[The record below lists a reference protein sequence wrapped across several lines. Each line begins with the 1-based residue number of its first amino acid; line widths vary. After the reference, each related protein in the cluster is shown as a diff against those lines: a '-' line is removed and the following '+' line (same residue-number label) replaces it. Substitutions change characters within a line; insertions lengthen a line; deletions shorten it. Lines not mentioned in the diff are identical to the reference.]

1 MMNNRFYISSVEV
14 TGPGVQDSKVQF
26 QEGLNIVEGGS
37 DTGKTSIVHCI
48 LYIFNKSWGNKNDS
62 KKHNKFPFL
71 DEYGYTRVVVR
82 FENDEGYITISRE
95 KDAKKVQVDSS
106 ASSISSGNYSI
117 DSKTKSKNLNDI
129 LLEMLGIKERHQIPK
144 NVNYQTQKFS
154 WKQISPLWYIDENDI
169 IQANP
174 IMLPLYDTQNTAFL
188 SSLIFMITGS
198 EIEIPEGI
206 RDPRTKKVKDEA
218 TKGQL
223 TKQLRDSSNKLK
235 EIHSQLADDK
245 YDDVEDQL
253 QIIVNKI
260 DKLDEQIYE
269 RVNNIHSI
277 QQELTK
283 ISQQIEEMAVYVA
296 RFKNLRSEYIGD
308 VKRLSFIVNG
318 EQQLKHIQGQRKCP
332 FCNQTVNLKDN
343 HNHTKAAKAELSRIM
358 EQLESLEQSTK
369 DVKNKKHN
377 LEQERRDKEEHL
389 NQLSQKL
396 QKEMKPELKSLEEQ
410 QEKYQNY
417 LLLKNQEEIYIGLV
431 SEWSD
436 EINKID
442 NEKEKHPEYHPL
454 EHFPEHFA
462 EKIADIVH
470 SILME
475 CDYSGLENVRFDIQ
489 NFEIEINGIQK
500 SDNHG
505 KGYRA
510 FLNTVV
516 NLAFREYMYENAV
529 YSSWLDII
537 DTPFLGLEEA
547 GDSHIP
553 EHLKTG
559 LLDYLISHQQEGQ
572 VILIEN
578 NKDMPQKSLSK
589 EKVNVIEFENNS
601 KRAGFLLD
609 MDK

>member
-1 MMNNRFYISSVEV
+1 MNNKFHISSVKV
-14 TGPGVQDSKVQF
+14 TGPGVRDSEVQF
-26 QEGLNIVEGGS
+26 REGLNIVEGGS

-48 LYIFNKSWGNKNDS
+48 LYVFNKSWGNKNDS
-62 KKHNKFPFL
+62 KRHKKFPFL
-71 DEYGYTRVVVR
+71 DEYGYTQVVVT
-82 FENDEGYITISRE
+82 FKNKKGYITISRE
-95 KDAKKVQVDSS
+95 KDAQKVQVDSS
-106 ASSISSGNYSI
+106 FSGISSGYYSVNN
-117 DSKTKSKNLNDI
+117 TKRKNLNDI
-129 LLEMLGIKERHQIPK
+129 LLEMLGMQERHQIPK
-144 NVNYQTQKFS
+144 NINYQTQNFS
-154 WKQISPLWYIDENDI
+154 WKGISPLWYVDENDV

-174 IMLPLYDTQNTAFL
+174 IMLPLYNTQTTAFL

-206 RDPRTKKVKDEA
+206 RDPKTKKAKDEA

-223 TKQLRDSSNKLK
+223 AKQLQESSSKIE
-235 EIHSQLADDK
+235 EIHSQLAEKK
-245 YDDVEDQL
+245 YDNVEDQL
-253 QIIVNKI
+253 QVIVDKI
-260 DKLDEQIYE
+260 DKLNEQIYE

-277 QQELTK
+277 QQELTG
-283 ISQQIEEMAVYVA
+283 ISQQIEEMTVYVA

-318 EQQLKHIQGQRKCP
+318 EQQLKHIQGKRKCP
-332 FCNQTVNLKDN
+332 FCNQTINPKDN
-343 HNHTKAAKAELSRIM
+343 HNHTKAAQAELSRII
-358 EQLESLEQSTK
+358 EQLESLEKSTN

-377 LEQERRDKEEHL
+377 LEQEQHDKEEHL

-396 QKEMKPELKSLEEQ
+396 QKEMKPELKSLRKQ
-410 QEKYQNY
+410 QENYQNY
-417 LLLKNQEEIYIGLV
+417 LLLKNKEEIYKGLI

-454 EHFPEHFA
+454 EHLPENFA
-462 EKIADIVH
+462 KKISDIVRT
-470 SILME
+470 ILIE
-475 CDYSGLENVRFDIQ
+475 CDYAGLENVRFDIK

-516 NLAFREYMYENAV
+516 NLAFREYMYENAM

-559 LLDYLISHQQEGQ
+559 LLDYLISHQKEGQ

-578 NKDMPQKSLSK
+578 NKDLPQKSLSK
-589 EKVNVIEFENNS
+589 EKVNVIEFESDS
-601 KRAGFLLD
+601 KRTGFLLD
-609 MDK
+609 ISK

>member
-1 MMNNRFYISSVEV
+1 MNNKFHISSVKV
-14 TGPGVQDSKVQF
+14 TGPGVRDSEVQF
-26 QEGLNIVEGGS
+26 REGLNIVEGGS

-48 LYIFNKSWGNKNDS
+48 LYVFNKSWGNKNDS
-62 KKHNKFPFL
+62 KRHKKFPFL
-71 DEYGYTRVVVR
+71 DEYGYTQVVVT
-82 FENDEGYITISRE
+82 FKNKKGYITISRE
-95 KDAKKVQVDSS
+95 KDAQKVQVDSS
-106 ASSISSGNYSI
+106 FSGISSGYYSVNN
-117 DSKTKSKNLNDI
+117 TKRKNLNDI
-129 LLEMLGIKERHQIPK
+129 LLEMLGMQERHQIPK
-144 NVNYQTQKFS
+144 NINYQTQNFS
-154 WKQISPLWYIDENDI
+154 WKGISPLWYVDENDV

-174 IMLPLYDTQNTAFL
+174 IMLPLYNTQTTAFL

-206 RDPRTKKVKDEA
+206 RDPKTKKAKDEA

-223 TKQLRDSSNKLK
+223 AKQLQESSSKIE
-235 EIHSQLADDK
+235 EIHSQLAEKK
-245 YDDVEDQL
+245 YDNVEDQL
-253 QIIVNKI
+253 QVIVDKI
-260 DKLDEQIYE
+260 DKLNEQIYE

-277 QQELTK
+277 QQELTG
-283 ISQQIEEMAVYVA
+283 ISQQIEEMTVYVA

-308 VKRLSFIVNG
+308 VKRLSFIVDG
-318 EQQLKHIQGQRKCP
+318 EQQLKHIQGKRKCP
-332 FCNQTVNLKDN
+332 FCNQTINPKDN
-343 HNHTKAAKAELSRIM
+343 HNHTKAAQAELSRII
-358 EQLESLEQSTK
+358 EQLESLEQSTN

-377 LEQERRDKEEHL
+377 LEQEQHDKEEHL

-396 QKEMKPELKSLEEQ
+396 QKEMKPELKSLRKQ
-410 QEKYQNY
+410 QENYQNY
-417 LLLKNQEEIYIGLV
+417 LLLKNKEEIYKGLI

-454 EHFPEHFA
+454 EHLPENFA
-462 EKIADIVH
+462 KKISDIVRT
-470 SILME
+470 ILIE
-475 CDYSGLENVRFDIQ
+475 CDYAGLENVRFDIK

-516 NLAFREYMYENAV
+516 NLAFREYMYENAM

-559 LLDYLISHQQEGQ
+559 LLDYLISHQKEGQ

-578 NKDMPQKSLSK
+578 NKDLPQKSLSK
-589 EKVNVIEFENNS
+589 EKVNVIEFESDS
-601 KRAGFLLD
+601 KRTGFLLD
-609 MDK
+609 ISK

>member
-1 MMNNRFYISSVEV
+1 MNNKFHISSVKV
-14 TGPGVQDSKVQF
+14 TGPGVRDSEVQF
-26 QEGLNIVEGGS
+26 REGLNIVEGGS

-48 LYIFNKSWGNKNDS
+48 LYVFNKSWGNKNDS
-62 KKHNKFPFL
+62 KRHKKFPFL
-71 DEYGYTRVVVR
+71 DEYGYTQVVVT
-82 FENDEGYITISRE
+82 FKNKKGYITISRE
-95 KDAKKVQVDSS
+95 KDAQKVQVDSS
-106 ASSISSGNYSI
+106 FSGISSGYYSVNN
-117 DSKTKSKNLNDI
+117 TKRKNLNDI
-129 LLEMLGIKERHQIPK
+129 LLEMLGMQERHQIPK
-144 NVNYQTQKFS
+144 NINYQTQNFS
-154 WKQISPLWYIDENDI
+154 WKGISPLWYVDENDV

-174 IMLPLYDTQNTAFL
+174 IMLPLYNTQTTAFL

-206 RDPRTKKVKDEA
+206 RDPKTKKAKDEA

-223 TKQLRDSSNKLK
+223 AKQLQESSSKIE
-235 EIHSQLADDK
+235 EIHSQLAEKK
-245 YDDVEDQL
+245 YDNVEDQL
-253 QIIVNKI
+253 QVIVDKI
-260 DKLDEQIYE
+260 DKLNEQIYE

-277 QQELTK
+277 QQELTG
-283 ISQQIEEMAVYVA
+283 ISQQIEEMTVYVA

-318 EQQLKHIQGQRKCP
+318 EQQLKHIQGKRKCP
-332 FCNQTVNLKDN
+332 FCNQTINPKDN
-343 HNHTKAAKAELSRIM
+343 YNHTKAAQAELSRII
-358 EQLESLEQSTK
+358 EQLESLEQSTN

-377 LEQERRDKEEHL
+377 LEQEQHDKEEHL

-396 QKEMKPELKSLEEQ
+396 QKEMKPELKSLRKQ
-410 QEKYQNY
+410 QENYQNY
-417 LLLKNQEEIYIGLV
+417 LLLKNKEEIYKGLI

-454 EHFPEHFA
+454 EHLPENFA
-462 EKIADIVH
+462 KKISDIVRT
-470 SILME
+470 ILIE
-475 CDYSGLENVRFDIQ
+475 CDYAGLENVRFDIK

-516 NLAFREYMYENAV
+516 NLAFREYMYENAM

-559 LLDYLISHQQEGQ
+559 LLDYLISHQKEGQ

-578 NKDMPQKSLSK
+578 NKDLPQKSLSK
-589 EKVNVIEFENNS
+589 EKVNVIEFESDS
-601 KRAGFLLD
+601 KRTGFLLD
-609 MDK
+609 ISK

>member
-1 MMNNRFYISSVEV
+1 MNNKFHISSVKV
-14 TGPGVQDSKVQF
+14 TGPGVRDSEVQF
-26 QEGLNIVEGGS
+26 REGLNIVEGGS

-48 LYIFNKSWGNKNDS
+48 LYVFNKSWGNKNDS
-62 KKHNKFPFL
+62 KRHKKFPFL
-71 DEYGYTRVVVR
+71 DEYGYTQVVVT
-82 FENDEGYITISRE
+82 FKNKKGYITISRE
-95 KDAKKVQVDSS
+95 KDAQKVQVDSS
-106 ASSISSGNYSI
+106 FSGISSGYYSVNN
-117 DSKTKSKNLNDI
+117 TKRKNLNDI
-129 LLEMLGIKERHQIPK
+129 LLEILGMQERHQIPK
-144 NVNYQTQKFS
+144 NINYQTQNFS
-154 WKQISPLWYIDENDI
+154 WKGISPLWYVDENDV

-174 IMLPLYDTQNTAFL
+174 IMLPLYNTQTTAFL

-206 RDPRTKKVKDEA
+206 RDPKTKKAKDEA

-223 TKQLRDSSNKLK
+223 AKQLQESSSKIE
-235 EIHSQLADDK
+235 EIHSQLAEKK
-245 YDDVEDQL
+245 YDNVEDQL
-253 QIIVNKI
+253 QVIVDKI
-260 DKLDEQIYE
+260 DKLNEQIYE

-277 QQELTK
+277 QQELTG
-283 ISQQIEEMAVYVA
+283 ISQQIEEMTVYVA

-318 EQQLKHIQGQRKCP
+318 EQQLKHIQGKRKCP
-332 FCNQTVNLKDN
+332 FCNQTINPKDN
-343 HNHTKAAKAELSRIM
+343 HNHTKAAQAELSRII
-358 EQLESLEQSTK
+358 EQLESLEQSTN

-377 LEQERRDKEEHL
+377 LEQEQHDKEEHL

-396 QKEMKPELKSLEEQ
+396 QKEMKPELKSLRKQ
-410 QEKYQNY
+410 QENYQNY
-417 LLLKNQEEIYIGLV
+417 LLLKNKEEIYKGLI

-454 EHFPEHFA
+454 EHLPENFA
-462 EKIADIVH
+462 KKISDIVRT
-470 SILME
+470 ILIE
-475 CDYSGLENVRFDIQ
+475 CDYAGLENVRFDIK

-516 NLAFREYMYENAV
+516 NLAFREYMYENAM

-559 LLDYLISHQQEGQ
+559 LLDYLISHQKEGQ

-578 NKDMPQKSLSK
+578 NKDLPQKSLSK
-589 EKVNVIEFENNS
+589 EKVNVIEFESDS
-601 KRAGFLLD
+601 KRTGFLLD
-609 MDK
+609 ISK

>member
-1 MMNNRFYISSVEV
+1 MR
-14 TGPGVQDSKVQF
+14 DSEVQF
-26 QEGLNIVEGGS
+26 REGLNIVEGGS

-48 LYIFNKSWGNKNDS
+48 LYVFNKSWGNKNDS
-62 KKHNKFPFL
+62 KRHKKFPFL
-71 DEYGYTRVVVR
+71 DEYGYTQVVVT
-82 FENDEGYITISRE
+82 FKNKKGYITISRE
-95 KDAKKVQVDSS
+95 KDAQKVQVDSS
-106 ASSISSGNYSI
+106 FSGISSGYYSVNN
-117 DSKTKSKNLNDI
+117 TKRKNLNDI
-129 LLEMLGIKERHQIPK
+129 LLEMLGMQERHQIPK
-144 NVNYQTQKFS
+144 NINYQTQNFS
-154 WKQISPLWYIDENDI
+154 WKGISPLWYVDENDV

-174 IMLPLYDTQNTAFL
+174 IMLPLYNTQTTAFL

-206 RDPRTKKVKDEA
+206 RDPKTKKAKDEA

-223 TKQLRDSSNKLK
+223 AKQLQESSSKIE
-235 EIHSQLADDK
+235 EIHSQLAEKK
-245 YDDVEDQL
+245 YDNVEDQL
-253 QIIVNKI
+253 QVIVDKI
-260 DKLDEQIYE
+260 DKLNEQIYE

-277 QQELTK
+277 QQELTG
-283 ISQQIEEMAVYVA
+283 ISQQIEEMTVYVA

-318 EQQLKHIQGQRKCP
+318 EQQLKHIQGKRKCP
-332 FCNQTVNLKDN
+332 FCNQTINPKDN
-343 HNHTKAAKAELSRIM
+343 HNHTKAAQAELSRII
-358 EQLESLEQSTK
+358 EQLESLEQSTN

-377 LEQERRDKEEHL
+377 LEQEQHDKEEHL

-396 QKEMKPELKSLEEQ
+396 QKEMKPELKSLRKQ
-410 QEKYQNY
+410 QENYQNY
-417 LLLKNQEEIYIGLV
+417 LLLKNKEEIYKGLI

-454 EHFPEHFA
+454 EHLPENFA
-462 EKIADIVH
+462 KKISDIVRT
-470 SILME
+470 ILIE
-475 CDYSGLENVRFDIQ
+475 CDYAGLENVRFDIK

-516 NLAFREYMYENAV
+516 NLAFREYMYENAM

-559 LLDYLISHQQEGQ
+559 LLDYLISHQKEGQ

-578 NKDMPQKSLSK
+578 NKDLPQKSLSK
-589 EKVNVIEFENNS
+589 EKVNVIEFESDS
-601 KRAGFLLD
+601 KRTGFLLD
-609 MDK
+609 ISK

>member
-1 MMNNRFYISSVEV
+1 MNNKFHISSVKV
-14 TGPGVQDSKVQF
+14 TGPGVRDSEVQF
-26 QEGLNIVEGGS
+26 REGLNIVEGGS

-48 LYIFNKSWGNKNDS
+48 LYVFNKSWGNKNDS
-62 KKHNKFPFL
+62 KRHKKFPFL
-71 DEYGYTRVVVR
+71 DEYGYTQVVVT
-82 FENDEGYITISRE
+82 FKNKKGYITISRE
-95 KDAKKVQVDSS
+95 KDAQKVQVDSS
-106 ASSISSGNYSI
+106 FSGISSGYYSVNN
-117 DSKTKSKNLNDI
+117 TKRKNLNDI
-129 LLEMLGIKERHQIPK
+129 LLEMLGMQERHQIPK
-144 NVNYQTQKFS
+144 NINYQTQNFS
-154 WKQISPLWYIDENDI
+154 WKGISPLWYVDENDV

-174 IMLPLYDTQNTAFL
+174 IMLPLYNTQTTAFL

-206 RDPRTKKVKDEA
+206 RDPKTKKAKDEA

-223 TKQLRDSSNKLK
+223 AKQLQESSSKIE
-235 EIHSQLADDK
+235 EIHSQLAEKK
-245 YDDVEDQL
+245 YDNVEDQL
-253 QIIVNKI
+253 QVIVDKI
-260 DKLDEQIYE
+260 DKLNEQIYE

-277 QQELTK
+277 QQELTG
-283 ISQQIEEMAVYVA
+283 ISQQIEEMTVYVA

-318 EQQLKHIQGQRKCP
+318 EQQLKHIQGKRKCP
-332 FCNQTVNLKDN
+332 FCNQTINPKDN
-343 HNHTKAAKAELSRIM
+343 HNHTKAAQAELSRII
-358 EQLESLEQSTK
+358 EQLESLEQSTN

-377 LEQERRDKEEHL
+377 LEQEQHDKEEHL

-396 QKEMKPELKSLEEQ
+396 QKEMKPELKSLRKQ
-410 QEKYQNY
+410 QENYQNY
-417 LLLKNQEEIYIGLV
+417 LLLKNKEEIYKGLI

-454 EHFPEHFA
+454 EHLPENFA
-462 EKIADIVH
+462 KKISDIVRT
-470 SILME
+470 ILIE
-475 CDYSGLENVRFDIQ
+475 CDYAGLENVRFDIK

-516 NLAFREYMYENAV
+516 NLAFREYMYENAM

-559 LLDYLISHQQEGQ
+559 LLDYLISHQKEGQ

-578 NKDMPQKSLSK
+578 NKALPQKSLSK
-589 EKVNVIEFENNS
+589 EKVNVIEFESDS
-601 KRAGFLLD
+601 KRTGFLLD
-609 MDK
+609 ISK

>member
-1 MMNNRFYISSVEV
+1 MNNKFHISSVKV
-14 TGPGVQDSKVQF
+14 TGPGVRDSEVQF
-26 QEGLNIVEGGS
+26 REGLNIVEGGS

-48 LYIFNKSWGNKNDS
+48 LYVFNKSWGNKNDS
-62 KKHNKFPFL
+62 KRHKKFPFL
-71 DEYGYTRVVVR
+71 DEYGYTQVVVT
-82 FENDEGYITISRE
+82 FKNKKGYITISRE
-95 KDAKKVQVDSS
+95 KDAQKVQVDSS
-106 ASSISSGNYSI
+106 FSGISSGYYSVNN
-117 DSKTKSKNLNDI
+117 TKRKNLNDI
-129 LLEMLGIKERHQIPK
+129 LLEMLGMQERHQIPK
-144 NVNYQTQKFS
+144 NINYQTQNFS
-154 WKQISPLWYIDENDI
+154 WKGISPLWYVDENDV

-174 IMLPLYDTQNTAFL
+174 IMLPLYNTQTTAFL

-206 RDPRTKKVKDEA
+206 RDPKTKKAKDEA

-223 TKQLRDSSNKLK
+223 AKQLQESSSKIE
-235 EIHSQLADDK
+235 EIHSQLAEKK
-245 YDDVEDQL
+245 YDNVEDQL
-253 QIIVNKI
+253 QVIVDKI
-260 DKLDEQIYE
+260 DKLNEQIYE

-277 QQELTK
+277 QQELTG
-283 ISQQIEEMAVYVA
+283 ISQQIEEMTVYVA

-318 EQQLKHIQGQRKCP
+318 EQQLKHIQGKRKCP
-332 FCNQTVNLKDN
+332 FCNQTINPKDN
-343 HNHTKAAKAELSRIM
+343 HNHTKAAQAELSRIIG
-358 EQLESLEQSTK
+358 QLESLEQSTN

-377 LEQERRDKEEHL
+377 LEQEQHDKEEHL

-396 QKEMKPELKSLEEQ
+396 QKEMKPELKSLRKQ
-410 QEKYQNY
+410 QENYQNY
-417 LLLKNQEEIYIGLV
+417 LLLKNKEEIYKGLI

-454 EHFPEHFA
+454 EHLPENFA
-462 EKIADIVH
+462 KKISDIVRT
-470 SILME
+470 ILIE
-475 CDYSGLENVRFDIQ
+475 CDYAGLENVRFDIK

-516 NLAFREYMYENAV
+516 NLAFREYMYENAM

-559 LLDYLISHQQEGQ
+559 LLDYLISHQKEGQ

-578 NKDMPQKSLSK
+578 NKDLPQKSLSK
-589 EKVNVIEFENNS
+589 EKVNVIEFESDS
-601 KRAGFLLD
+601 KRTGFLLD
-609 MDK
+609 ISK

>member
-1 MMNNRFYISSVEV
+1 MNSKFYICSVKV
-14 TGPGVQDSKVQF
+14 KGPGVRESEVHF
-26 QEGLNIVEGGS
+26 QKGLNIVEGGS

-62 KKHNKFPFL
+62 KRHKKFPFL
-71 DEYGYTRVVVR
+71 DEYGYTQVVVT
-82 FENDEGYITISRE
+82 FKNDGGYVTISRE
-95 KDAKKVQVDSS
+95 KDAQKVQVDSS
-106 ASSISSGNYSI
+106 FSGISSGYYSVNN
-117 DSKTKSKNLNDI
+117 TKGKNLNDV
-129 LLEMLGIKERHQIPK
+129 LLEMLGMQERHKIPK
-144 NVNYQTQKFS
+144 NVNYQAQNFS
-154 WKQISPLWYIDENDI
+154 WKGISSLWYVDENDI

-174 IMLPLYDTQNTAFL
+174 IMLPLYNTQRTAFL

-206 RDPRTKKVKDEA
+206 RDPKTKKAKDEA

-223 TKQLRDSSNKLK
+223 TKQLQESSNKIQ
-235 EIHSQLADDK
+235 EIHSQLADKK

-253 QIIVNKI
+253 QVIVDKI
-260 DKLDEQIYE
+260 DKLNEQIYE

-277 QQELTK
+277 QQELTR
-283 ISQQIEEMAVYVA
+283 ISQQIEEMTVYVA

-308 VKRLSFIVNG
+308 IKRLSFIING

-332 FCNQTVNLKDN
+332 FCNQTINLKGN
-343 HNHTKAAKAELSRIM
+343 HNHTKAAQAELSRIM
-358 EQLESLEQSTK
+358 EQLESLEKSTR

-377 LEQERRDKEEHL
+377 LEQEQNDKEEHL
-389 NQLSQKL
+389 SQLTHKL
-396 QKEMKPELKSLEEQ
+396 QKEMKPELKSLREQ

-417 LLLKNQEEIYIGLV
+417 LLLKNQEEIYKGLIA
-431 SEWSD
+431 EWSD

-454 EHFPEHFA
+454 EHLPEHFA
-462 EKIADIVH
+462 EKIADIVRA
-470 SILME
+470 ILIE
-475 CDYSGLENVRFDIQ
+475 CDYSSLENVRFDIK

-547 GDSHIP
+547 SDSRIP

-559 LLDYLISHQQEGQ
+559 LLDYLVSHQKEGQ

-578 NKDMPQKSLSK
+578 DKDMPQKSLCK
-589 EKVNVIEFENNS
+589 EKVNIIEFGNDS
-601 KRAGFLLD
+601 KRTGFLLD
-609 MDK
+609 VGK

>member
-1 MMNNRFYISSVEV
+1 MNNKFHISSVKV
-14 TGPGVQDSKVQF
+14 TGPGVRDSEVQF

-48 LYIFNKSWGNKNDS
+48 LYVFNKSWGNKNDS
-62 KKHNKFPFL
+62 KRHKKFPFL
-71 DEYGYTRVVVR
+71 DEYGYTQVVVT
-82 FENDEGYITISRE
+82 FKNKEGYITISRE
-95 KDAKKVQVDSS
+95 KDAQKVQVDSS
-106 ASSISSGNYSI
+106 FSSISSGYYSVNN
-117 DSKTKSKNLNDI
+117 TKRKNLNDI
-129 LLEMLGIKERHQIPK
+129 LLEMLGMQERHQIPR
-144 NVNYQTQKFS
+144 NINYQTQNFS
-154 WKQISPLWYIDENDI
+154 WKGISPLWYVDENDV

-174 IMLPLYDTQNTAFL
+174 IMLPLYNTQTTAFL

-206 RDPRTKKVKDEA
+206 RDPKTKKAKDEA

-223 TKQLRDSSNKLK
+223 TKQLQESSNKIE
-235 EIHSQLADDK
+235 EIHSQLAEGK

-253 QIIVNKI
+253 QVIVDKI
-260 DKLDEQIYE
+260 DKLNEQIYE

-277 QQELTK
+277 QQELTR
-283 ISQQIEEMAVYVA
+283 ISQQIEEMTVYVA

-318 EQQLKHIQGQRKCP
+318 EQQLKHIQGKRKCP
-332 FCNQTVNLKDN
+332 FCNQTINPKEN
-343 HNHTKAAKAELSRIM
+343 HNHTKAAQAELGRII
-358 EQLESLEQSTK
+358 EQLESLEKSTK

-377 LEQERRDKEEHL
+377 LEQEQRDKEEYL

-396 QKEMKPELKSLEEQ
+396 QKEMKPELKSLREQ

-417 LLLKNQEEIYIGLV
+417 LLLKNQEEIYQGLI

-442 NEKEKHPEYHPL
+442 NEKEKNPEYHPL
-454 EHFPEHFA
+454 EHLPENFA
-462 EKIADIVH
+462 KKIADIIRT
-470 SILME
+470 ILIE
-475 CDYSGLENVRFDIQ
+475 CDYSSLENVRFDIK

-516 NLAFREYMYENAV
+516 NLAFREYMYENAM

-553 EHLKTG
+553 ENLKTG
-559 LLDYLISHQQEGQ
+559 LLDYLISHQKEGQ

-589 EKVNVIEFENNS
+589 EKVNVIEFENDS

-609 MDK
+609 IGK

>member
-1 MMNNRFYISSVEV
+1 MNNRFHISSVKV
-14 TGPGVQDSKVQF
+14 TGPGVRDSEVQF

-48 LYIFNKSWGNKNDS
+48 LYVFNKSWGNKSDS
-62 KKHNKFPFL
+62 KKHKKFPFL
-71 DEYGYTRVVVR
+71 DEYGYTQVVVT
-82 FENDEGYITISRE
+82 FKNKEGYITISRE
-95 KDAKKVQVDSS
+95 KDAQKVQVDSS
-106 ASSISSGNYSI
+106 LSGITSGYYSVNN
-117 DSKTKSKNLNDI
+117 TTRKNLNDI
-129 LLEMLGIKERHQIPK
+129 LLEMLGVQERHQIPK
-144 NVNYQTQKFS
+144 NINYQTQNFS
-154 WKQISPLWYIDENDI
+154 WKGISPLWYVDENDI

-174 IMLPLYDTQNTAFL
+174 IMLPLYNTQTTAFL

-206 RDPRTKKVKDEA
+206 RDPKTKKAKDEA

-223 TKQLRDSSNKLK
+223 TKQLQESSNKVE
-235 EIHSQLADDK
+235 EIHSQLAEGK
-245 YDDVEDQL
+245 YDDIEDQL
-253 QIIVNKI
+253 QVIVDKI
-260 DKLDEQIYE
+260 DKLNEQIYE
-269 RVNNIHSI
+269 RVNNIHII
-277 QQELTK
+277 QQELTR
-283 ISQQIEEMAVYVA
+283 ISQQIEEMTVYVA
-296 RFKNLRSEYIGD
+296 RFKNLRSEFIGD

-318 EQQLKHIQGQRKCP
+318 EQQLKHIQGKRKCP
-332 FCNQTVNLKDN
+332 FCNQTINLKDN
-343 HNHTKAAKAELSRIM
+343 HNHTKAAQAELSRIIG
-358 EQLESLEQSTK
+358 QLESLEQSTK

-377 LEQERRDKEEHL
+377 LEQEQRDKEKHL
-389 NQLSQKL
+389 NQLNQKL
-396 QKEMKPELKSLEEQ
+396 QKEMKPELKNLKEQ

-417 LLLKNQEEIYIGLV
+417 LLLKNQEEIYKELI

-454 EHFPEHFA
+454 EHLPENFA
-462 EKIADIVH
+462 KEISDIVRT
-470 SILME
+470 ILIE
-475 CDYSGLENVRFDIQ
+475 CDYAGLENVRFDIK

-516 NLAFREYMYENAV
+516 NLAFREYMYENAM

-559 LLDYLISHQQEGQ
+559 LLDYLISHQKEGQ

-578 NKDMPQKSLSK
+578 NKDLPQKSLSK
-589 EKVNVIEFENNS
+589 EKVNVIEFESDS

-609 MDK
+609 IGK

>member
-1 MMNNRFYISSVEV
+1 MNNKFHISSVKV
-14 TGPGVQDSKVQF
+14 TGPGVRDSEVQF
-26 QEGLNIVEGGS
+26 REGLNIVEGGS

-48 LYIFNKSWGNKNDS
+48 LYVFNKSWGNKNDS
-62 KKHNKFPFL
+62 KRHKKFPFL
-71 DEYGYTRVVVR
+71 DEYGYTQVVVT
-82 FENDEGYITISRE
+82 FKNKKGYITISRE
-95 KDAKKVQVDSS
+95 KDAQKVQVDSS
-106 ASSISSGNYSI
+106 FSGISSGYYSVNN
-117 DSKTKSKNLNDI
+117 TKRKNLNDI
-129 LLEMLGIKERHQIPK
+129 LLEMLGMQERHQIPK
-144 NVNYQTQKFS
+144 NINYQTQNFS
-154 WKQISPLWYIDENDI
+154 WKGISPLWYVDENDV

-174 IMLPLYDTQNTAFL
+174 IMLPLYNTQTTAFL

-206 RDPRTKKVKDEA
+206 RDPKTKKAKDEA

-223 TKQLRDSSNKLK
+223 AKQLQESSSKIE
-235 EIHSQLADDK
+235 EIHSQLAEKK
-245 YDDVEDQL
+245 YDNVEDQL
-253 QIIVNKI
+253 QVIVDKI
-260 DKLDEQIYE
+260 DKLNEQIYE

-277 QQELTK
+277 QQELTG
-283 ISQQIEEMAVYVA
+283 ISQQIEEMTVYVA
-296 RFKNLRSEYIGD
+296 KFKNLRSEYIGD

-318 EQQLKHIQGQRKCP
+318 EQQLKHIQGKRKCP
-332 FCNQTVNLKDN
+332 FCNQTINPKDN
-343 HNHTKAAKAELSRIM
+343 HNHTKAAQAELSRIIG
-358 EQLESLEQSTK
+358 QLESLEQSTN

-377 LEQERRDKEEHL
+377 LEQEQHDKEEHL

-396 QKEMKPELKSLEEQ
+396 QKEMKPELKSLRKQ
-410 QEKYQNY
+410 QENYQNY
-417 LLLKNQEEIYIGLV
+417 LLLKNKEEIYKGLI

-454 EHFPEHFA
+454 EHLPENFA
-462 EKIADIVH
+462 KKISDIVRT
-470 SILME
+470 ILIE
-475 CDYSGLENVRFDIQ
+475 CDYAGLENVRFDIK

-516 NLAFREYMYENAV
+516 NLAFREYMYENAM

-559 LLDYLISHQQEGQ
+559 LLDYLISHQKEGQ

-578 NKDMPQKSLSK
+578 NKDLPQKSLSK
-589 EKVNVIEFENNS
+589 EKVNVIEFESDS
-601 KRAGFLLD
+601 KRTGFLLD
-609 MDK
+609 ISK

>member
-1 MMNNRFYISSVEV
+1 MNNKFHISSVKV
-14 TGPGVQDSKVQF
+14 TGPGVRDSEVQF

-48 LYIFNKSWGNKNDS
+48 LYVFNKSWGNKNDS
-62 KKHNKFPFL
+62 KRHKKFPFL
-71 DEYGYTRVVVR
+71 DEYGYTQVVIT
-82 FENDEGYITISRE
+82 FKNKEGYITISRE
-95 KDAKKVQVDSS
+95 KDAQKVQVDSS
-106 ASSISSGNYSI
+106 FSSISSGYYSVNN
-117 DSKTKSKNLNDI
+117 TKRKNLNDI
-129 LLEMLGIKERHQIPK
+129 LLEMLGMQERHQIPR
-144 NVNYQTQKFS
+144 NINYQTQNFS
-154 WKQISPLWYIDENDI
+154 WKGISPLWYVDENDV

-174 IMLPLYDTQNTAFL
+174 IMLPLYNTQTTAFL

-206 RDPRTKKVKDEA
+206 RDPKTKKAKDEA

-223 TKQLRDSSNKLK
+223 TKQLQESSNKIE
-235 EIHSQLADDK
+235 EIHSQLAEGK

-253 QIIVNKI
+253 QVIVDKI
-260 DKLDEQIYE
+260 DKLNEQIYE

-277 QQELTK
+277 QQELTR
-283 ISQQIEEMAVYVA
+283 ISQQIEEMTVYVA

-318 EQQLKHIQGQRKCP
+318 EQQLKHIQGKRKCP
-332 FCNQTVNLKDN
+332 FCNQTINPKEN
-343 HNHTKAAKAELSRIM
+343 HNHTKAAQAELGRII
-358 EQLESLEQSTK
+358 EQLESLEKSTK

-377 LEQERRDKEEHL
+377 LEQEQRDKEEYL

-396 QKEMKPELKSLEEQ
+396 QKEMKPELKSLREQ

-417 LLLKNQEEIYIGLV
+417 LLLKNQEEIYQGLI

-442 NEKEKHPEYHPL
+442 NEKEKNPEYHPL
-454 EHFPEHFA
+454 EHLPENFA
-462 EKIADIVH
+462 KKIADIIRT
-470 SILME
+470 ILIE
-475 CDYSGLENVRFDIQ
+475 CDYSSLENVRFDIK

-516 NLAFREYMYENAV
+516 NLAFREYMYENAM

-553 EHLKTG
+553 ENLKTG
-559 LLDYLISHQQEGQ
+559 LLDYLISHQKEGQ

-589 EKVNVIEFENNS
+589 EKVNVIEFENDS

-609 MDK
+609 IGK

>member
-1 MMNNRFYISSVEV
+1 MNNKFHISSVKV
-14 TGPGVQDSKVQF
+14 TGPGVRDSEVQF

-48 LYIFNKSWGNKNDS
+48 LYVFNKSWGNKSDS
-62 KKHNKFPFL
+62 KKHKKFPFL
-71 DEYGYTRVVVR
+71 DEYGYTQVVVT
-82 FENDEGYITISRE
+82 FKKGEGYITISRE
-95 KDAKKVQVDSS
+95 KDAQKVQVDSS
-106 ASSISSGNYSI
+106 LSGITSGYYSVNN
-117 DSKTKSKNLNDI
+117 TTRKNLNDI
-129 LLEMLGIKERHQIPK
+129 LLEMLGIQERHQIPK
-144 NVNYQTQKFS
+144 NINYQTQNFS
-154 WKQISPLWYIDENDI
+154 WKGISPLWYVDENDI

-174 IMLPLYDTQNTAFL
+174 IMLPLYNTQTTAFL

-206 RDPRTKKVKDEA
+206 RDPKTKKAKDEA

-223 TKQLRDSSNKLK
+223 TKQLQESSNKVE
-235 EIHSQLADDK
+235 EIHSQLAEGK

-253 QIIVNKI
+253 QVIVDKI
-260 DKLDEQIYE
+260 DKLNEQIYE
-269 RVNNIHSI
+269 RVNNIHII
-277 QQELTK
+277 QQELTR
-283 ISQQIEEMAVYVA
+283 ISQQIEEMTVYVA
-296 RFKNLRSEYIGD
+296 RFKNLRSEFIGD

-318 EQQLKHIQGQRKCP
+318 EQQLKHIQGKRKCP
-332 FCNQTVNLKDN
+332 FCNQTINLKDN
-343 HNHTKAAKAELSRIM
+343 HNHTKAAQAELSRIIG
-358 EQLESLEQSTK
+358 QLESLEQSTK

-377 LEQERRDKEEHL
+377 LEQEQRAKEKHL
-389 NQLSQKL
+389 NQLNQKL
-396 QKEMKPELKSLEEQ
+396 QKEMKPELKNLKEQ

-417 LLLKNQEEIYIGLV
+417 LLLKNQEEIYKGLIA
-431 SEWSD
+431 EWSD

-454 EHFPEHFA
+454 EHLPENFA
-462 EKIADIVH
+462 KKISDIVRT
-470 SILME
+470 ILIE
-475 CDYSGLENVRFDIQ
+475 CDYSSLENVRFDIK

-516 NLAFREYMYENAV
+516 NLAFREYMYENAM

-547 GDSHIP
+547 SDSHIP

-559 LLDYLISHQQEGQ
+559 LLDYLISHQKEGQ

-589 EKVNVIEFENNS
+589 VNVIEFENDS

-609 MDK
+609 IGK

>member
-1 MMNNRFYISSVEV
+1 MNNKFHISSVKV
-14 TGPGVQDSKVQF
+14 TGPGVRDSEVQF

-48 LYIFNKSWGNKNDS
+48 LYVFNKSWGNKNDS
-62 KKHNKFPFL
+62 KRHKKFPFL
-71 DEYGYTRVVVR
+71 DEYGYTQVVIT
-82 FENDEGYITISRE
+82 FKNKEGYITISRE
-95 KDAKKVQVDSS
+95 KDAQKVQVDSS
-106 ASSISSGNYSI
+106 FSSISSGYYSVNN
-117 DSKTKSKNLNDI
+117 TKRKNLNDI
-129 LLEMLGIKERHQIPK
+129 LLEMLGMQERHQIPR
-144 NVNYQTQKFS
+144 NINYQTQNFS
-154 WKQISPLWYIDENDI
+154 WKGISPLWYVDENDV

-174 IMLPLYDTQNTAFL
+174 IMLPLYNTQTTAFL

-206 RDPRTKKVKDEA
+206 RDPKTKKAKDEA

-223 TKQLRDSSNKLK
+223 TKQLQESSNKIE
-235 EIHSQLADDK
+235 EIHSQLAEGK

-253 QIIVNKI
+253 QVIVDKI
-260 DKLDEQIYE
+260 DKLNEQIYE

-277 QQELTK
+277 QQELTR
-283 ISQQIEEMAVYVA
+283 ISQRIEEMTVYVA

-318 EQQLKHIQGQRKCP
+318 EQQLKHIQGKRKCP
-332 FCNQTVNLKDN
+332 FCNQTINPKEN
-343 HNHTKAAKAELSRIM
+343 HNHTKAAQAELGRII
-358 EQLESLEQSTK
+358 EQLESLEKSTK

-377 LEQERRDKEEHL
+377 LEQEQRDKEEYL

-396 QKEMKPELKSLEEQ
+396 QKEMKPELKSLREQ

-417 LLLKNQEEIYIGLV
+417 LLLKNQEEIYQGLI

-442 NEKEKHPEYHPL
+442 NEKEKNPEYHPL
-454 EHFPEHFA
+454 EHLPENFA
-462 EKIADIVH
+462 KKIADIIRT
-470 SILME
+470 ILIE
-475 CDYSGLENVRFDIQ
+475 CDYSSLENVRFDIK

-516 NLAFREYMYENAV
+516 NLAFREYMYENAM

-553 EHLKTG
+553 ENLKTG
-559 LLDYLISHQQEGQ
+559 LLDYLISHQKEGQ

-589 EKVNVIEFENNS
+589 EKVNVIEFENDS

-609 MDK
+609 IGK

>member
-1 MMNNRFYISSVEV
+1 MNNKFHISSVKV
-14 TGPGVQDSKVQF
+14 TGPGVRDSEVQF

-48 LYIFNKSWGNKNDS
+48 LYVFNKSWGNKNDS
-62 KKHNKFPFL
+62 KRHKKFPFL
-71 DEYGYTRVVVR
+71 DEYGYTQVVVT
-82 FENDEGYITISRE
+82 FKNKEGYITISRE
-95 KDAKKVQVDSS
+95 KDAQKVQVDSS
-106 ASSISSGNYSI
+106 FSSISSGYYSVNN
-117 DSKTKSKNLNDI
+117 TKRKNLNDI
-129 LLEMLGIKERHQIPK
+129 LLEMLGMQERHQIPR
-144 NVNYQTQKFS
+144 NINYQTQNFS
-154 WKQISPLWYIDENDI
+154 WKGISPLWYVDENDV

-174 IMLPLYDTQNTAFL
+174 IMLPLYNTQTTAFL

-206 RDPRTKKVKDEA
+206 RDPKTKKAKDEA

-223 TKQLRDSSNKLK
+223 TKQLQESSNKIE
-235 EIHSQLADDK
+235 EIHSQLAEGK

-253 QIIVNKI
+253 QVIVDKI
-260 DKLDEQIYE
+260 DKLNEQIYE

-277 QQELTK
+277 QQELTR
-283 ISQQIEEMAVYVA
+283 ISQQIEEMTVYVA

-318 EQQLKHIQGQRKCP
+318 EQQLKHIQGKRKCP
-332 FCNQTVNLKDN
+332 FCNQTINPKEN
-343 HNHTKAAKAELSRIM
+343 HNHTKAAQAELGRII
-358 EQLESLEQSTK
+358 EQLESLEKSTK

-377 LEQERRDKEEHL
+377 LEQEQRDKEEYL

-396 QKEMKPELKSLEEQ
+396 QKEMKPELKSLREQ

-417 LLLKNQEEIYIGLV
+417 LLLKNQEEIYQGLI

-442 NEKEKHPEYHPL
+442 NEKEKNPEYHPL
-454 EHFPEHFA
+454 EHLPENFA
-462 EKIADIVH
+462 KKIADIIRT
-470 SILME
+470 ILIE
-475 CDYSGLENVRFDIQ
+475 CDYSSLENVRFDIK

-516 NLAFREYMYENAV
+516 NLAFREYMYENAM

-559 LLDYLISHQQEGQ
+559 LLDYLISHQKEGQ

-589 EKVNVIEFENNS
+589 EKVNVIEFENDS

-609 MDK
+609 IGK